1 MPAASSVI
9 RDSAAERVIT
19 IDVCTE
25 WWSTRLY
32 LLAFLLERFTSVRR
46 VLIVQNDELIGLLSL
61 GQIIRTVAAMHVE
74 LRRFEASVRARKPEP
89 DIIREAEALIDRF
102 KAAFTPAAL
111 ARVAQRAHQRSV
123 QRLSYLSFVPVGI
136 GGRFAVDHL
145 RRPEAYGE
153 VPVADSKIPLGLVG
167 AQTRPRIGQL
177 SRSTI

>member
-111 ARVAQRAHQRSV
+111 ARVAQRAHQR
-123 QRLSYLSFVPVGI
+123 QRAAPVVPE
-136 GGRFAVDHL
+136 L
-145 RRPEAYGE
+145 RASGDWR
-153 VPVADSKIPLGLVG
+153 
-167 AQTRPRIGQL
+167 TFRR
-177 SRSTI
+177 